1 MDRLDNYRQ
10 IIKKTLSNYTRIP
23 YAYGEI
29 QSKVVFDR
37 ASDSYLLM
45 TIGWNDDKRIHGCL
59 IHIEIIDGK
68 IWVQRDGTEYGVTR
82 ELEAAG
88 IPKSDIVLGFQM
100 FEVRQYTEYAVA

>member
-1 MDRLDNYRQ
+1 MDRLDSYRQ
-10 IIKKTLSNYTRIP
+10 IIKKTLSEYTRIP

-37 ASDSYLLM
+37 ESDSYLLM

-82 ELEAAG
+82 ELEASG

-100 FEVRQYTEYAVA
+100 PEVRQYTEYAVA